1 MTLDMPTLFNTF
13 KTSKATGEGL
23 GSDPQQA
30 IIWNDVGTGIVPI
43 GGLIAWLKTFVNG
56 TPAQELIP
64 NYVECNGQVLADG
77 ASPFDG
83 MTIPD
88 LNGDNRFL
96 RGNSTSGATS
106 GTEQHNHIWMQADD
120 GDYTIGLKGDTL
132 ISSSG
137 SYDINGNKE
146 EWETNSSGDLDSRYG
161 EYTSMHDTKPP
172 YMDVVWI
179 MRIY

>member
-1 MTLDMPTLFNTF
+1 MPTLFNTF

-77 ASPFDG
+77 ASPLDG

-88 LNGDNRFL
+88 LNGSSGTERFL
-96 RGNSTSGATS
+96 RGQTTSGGTG
-106 GTEQHNHIWMQADD
+106 GTETHTH
-120 GDYTIGLKGDTL
+120 TIPDNGAVNV
-132 ISSSG
+132 SSG
-137 SYDINGNKE
+137 SGHPH
-146 EWETNSSGDLDSRYG
+146 
-161 EYTSMHDTKPP
+161 EYTNASGTLPS
-172 YMDVVWI
+172 YYEVVWI
-179 MRIY
+179 MKIK

>member
-1 MTLDMPTLFNTF
+1 MTLDMPTLFNAF

-77 ASPFDG
+77 ASPLDG

-88 LNGDNRFL
+88 LNGSSGTERFL
-96 RGNSTSGATS
+96 RGSTSSGTTGGSETHTHDVSASSWKGGYNSTGIILTS
-106 GTEQHNHIWMQADD
+106 VTTSE
-120 GDYTIGLKGDTL
+120 TSTL
-132 ISSSG
+132 P
-137 SYDINGNKE
+137 SYYE
-146 EWETNSSGDLDSRYG
+146 
-161 EYTSMHDTKPP
+161 
-172 YMDVVWI
+172 VVWV

>member
-77 ASPFDG
+77 ASPLDG

-88 LNGDNRFL
+88 LNGSSGTERFL
-96 RGNSTSGATS
+96 RGSTSS
-106 GTEQHNHIWMQADD
+106 GTTGGSETHNHAVI
-120 GDYTIGLKGDTL
+120 L
-132 ISSSG
+132 
-137 SYDINGNKE
+137 NKD
-146 EWETNSSGDLDSRYG
+146 WLGSGDNLCGMSITG
-161 EYTSMHDTKPP
+161 STSTLPS
-172 YMDVVWI
+172 YYEVVWV